1 MPIILQSTLTILI
14 AGHRPDLMAQES
26 IDAIEQSMGR
36 ILSVFLN
43 YLEAPSAS
51 SNKAVN
57 SSIGRL
63 RVITGNSSGVDE
75 IAVQVAAKL
84 GIQTQILGF
93 ESSESTEEADFT
105 GSAETVLLPT
115 LAGASQILQNEMVS
129 ARDVIAL
136 CYSDFL
142 IAVWD
147 GKEPHGFAGGTVRL
161 IRNAAIHAR
170 PAFILWVDGTIRRLP
185 SLVLDDATRRS
196 LSYMDAD
203 PAALERLL
211 VPYDENETKAE
222 LGVILTGNQPRTNHI
237 QTPIGISGDAGL
249 AAFKKTRLWS
259 PGLFHEMLTAFAAM
273 DKTAAVKAWAKDR
286 SREYYGVSIRE
297 LPEKMWQSHP
307 IAEPERLQSK
317 FKAHDVAAN
326 HYAGKHRDISWI
338 VFGLSALAVFA
349 AVAGGIS
356 LGGPFS
362 ASFWAVL
369 ELCTLVGIVSIYA
382 LARRGAWHEQWL
394 EHRYQA
400 ELIRYAR
407 MCMPILT
414 PPDVLTE
421 DCFKVGKTALGAISY
436 SAHAEV
442 WAIRRLIIDEGLP
455 TRRDGGVYRVSIH
468 LNECI
473 DYVAHI
479 LADQIQYHNKKSVD
493 SHHVSHALHRLTH
506 LCFLATGMA
515 IVGHFFLHSSLWLL
529 LTAALPAFAAA
540 VHGVSIQ
547 NEFERLG
554 AISLATSSKLSALA
568 VTLKVYRDQSST
580 RSWLVLQKITLDAAR
595 AMSDSNRQWQEIVV
609 RKATTLPC

>member
-1 MPIILQSTLTILI
+1 
-14 AGHRPDLMAQES
+14 MAQEN
-26 IDAIEQSMGR
+26 IDAIEQSMGH

-43 YLEAPSAS
+43 YLEAPGAAP
-51 SNKAVN
+51 NKAAN

-63 RVITGNSSGVDE
+63 RVITGNSSGVDA

-115 LAGASQILQNEMVS
+115 LAGASQSLQNGMVS
-129 ARDVIAL
+129 ARDEIAL

-147 GKEPHGFAGGTVRL
+147 GKEPQGFAGGTVRL
-161 IRNAAIHAR
+161 IRDAVIHAR
-170 PAFILWVDGTIRRLP
+170 PALILGVDGTIRRLP
-185 SLVLDDATRRS
+185 SLVLDDATRRG
-196 LSYMDAD
+196 LKYMDAD
-203 PAALERLL
+203 PEALGRLL
-211 VPYDENETKAE
+211 VPYDESETKAE
-222 LGVILTGNQPRTNHI
+222 LDVILTGNHPRTNHI

-286 SREYYGVSIRE
+286 SREYYGVSIGE
-297 LPEKMWQSHP
+297 LPEEMRQSHP
-307 IAEPERLQSK
+307 IAEPERLQSQ

-326 HYAGKHRDISWI
+326 HYAGKHRDVSWI
-338 VFGLSALAVFA
+338 VYGLSALAVFA
-349 AVAGGIS
+349 AVAGGIG
-356 LGGPFS
+356 LGGRFS
-362 ASFWAVL
+362 ALFWAVL
-369 ELCTLVGIVSIYA
+369 ELCALVGIVSIYV
-382 LARRGAWHEQWL
+382 LAKRGAWHEQWI

-407 MCMPILT
+407 MCMPILA

-421 DCFKVGKTALGAISY
+421 DCFKTGKTALGAISY

-442 WAIRRLIIDEGLP
+442 WAIRRLIIDGGLP
-455 TRRDGGVYRVSIH
+455 SRRDGAIYRVSIH
-468 LNECI
+468 LNECV
-473 DYVAHI
+473 DYVVHI
-479 LADQIQYHNKKSVD
+479 LEDQIKHHNKKSVD
-493 SHHVSHALHRLTH
+493 SRHVSHALHRLTL

-540 VHGVSIQ
+540 VHGVSTQ

-554 AISLATSSKLSALA
+554 AISSATSSRLSALA
-568 VTLKVYRDQSST
+568 VILKVYRDQSAT
-580 RSWLVLQKITLDAAR
+580 RSWLVLQKITSEAAR

-609 RKATTLPC
+609 HKATALPS

>member
-1 MPIILQSTLTILI
+1 
-14 AGHRPDLMAQES
+14 MAQEN

-43 YLEAPSAS
+43 YLDATGAAPNTA
-51 SNKAVN
+51 AD
-57 SSIGRL
+57 SSIARI
-63 RVITGNSSGVDE
+63 RVITGNSSGVDA
-75 IAVQVAAKL
+75 IGVQVAAKL

-115 LAGASQILQNEMVS
+115 LAGASQSLQNGMVS
-129 ARDVIAL
+129 ARDEIAL

-147 GKEPHGFAGGTVRL
+147 GKEPQGFAGGTVRL
-161 IRNAAIHAR
+161 IRDAVIHAR
-170 PAFILWVDGTIRRLP
+170 PALILGVDGTIRRLP
-185 SLVLDDATRRS
+185 SLVLDDATRRG

-222 LGVILTGNQPRTNHI
+222 LDVILTGNHPRTNHI

-273 DKTAAVKAWAKDR
+273 DKIAAVKAWKRDR
-286 SREYYGVSIRE
+286 SREYYGVSIGE
-297 LPEKMWQSHP
+297 LPEKMRQSHP

-326 HYAGKHRDISWI
+326 HYAGKHRDVSWI
-338 VFGLSALAVFA
+338 VYGLAALAVFA
-349 AVAGGIS
+349 AVAGGIG
-356 LGGPFS
+356 LGGRFS
-362 ASFWAVL
+362 ALFWAVL
-369 ELCTLVGIVSIYA
+369 EVCALVGRVSIYK
-382 LARRGAWHEQWL
+382 LANSGAWHEQWL

-407 MCMPILT
+407 MCMPILA
-414 PPDVLTE
+414 PPDVLRE
-421 DCFKVGKTALGAISY
+421 DCFKTDKTALGAISY
-436 SAHAEV
+436 SAHPHEV

-455 TRRDGGVYRVSIH
+455 SCRDGAMYRVSMH

-473 DYVAHI
+473 DYVLHI
-479 LADQIQYHNKKSVD
+479 LEDQIKHHNKKSVD
-493 SHHVSHALHRLTH
+493 SHHVSHALHRLTL

-540 VHGVSIQ
+540 VHGVSTQ

-554 AISLATSSKLSALA
+554 AISSDTSSRLSALA
-568 VTLKVYRDQSST
+568 VTLKVYRDQSAT
-580 RSWLVLQKITLDAAR
+580 RSWLVLQKITSDAAR
-595 AMSDSNRQWQEIVV
+595 AMSDSSRQWQEIVAT
-609 RKATTLPC
+609 KATRLPS